1 MVNFLKKNKSKV
13 SYYIPDRFKDGYGVS
28 EKLIK
33 KLIKL
38 YNPQFVIFLD
48 CGSNSYQAL
57 KFVKSKNIGSLII
70 DHHNAQKPYPISD
83 VFINPKK
90 IGYEKF
96 DYFCTVFLTYL
107 FRSLYKKKIN

>member
-1 MVNFLKKNKSKV
+1 M
-13 SYYIPDRFKDGYGVS
+13 
-28 EKLIK
+28 
-33 KLIKL
+33 IKL

-70 DHHNAQKPYPISD
+70 DHHNTQKPYPISD
-83 VFINPKK
+83 VFINPKKK

-96 DYFCTVFLTYL
+96 DYFCTVFLKYL
-107 FRSLYKKKIN
+107 FLNLYIKKINCQLRSTNLCNPRTVADVMPIEVLIDF